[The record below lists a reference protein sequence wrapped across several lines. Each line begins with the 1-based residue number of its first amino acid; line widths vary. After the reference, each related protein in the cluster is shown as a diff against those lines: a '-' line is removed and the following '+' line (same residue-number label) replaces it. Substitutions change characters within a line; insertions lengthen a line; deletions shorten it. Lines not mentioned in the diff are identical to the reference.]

1 MTARNATAVLGDRLD
16 RVENFPRAAMLDAFG
31 FRAYRLAQPLP
42 SNLQRSPQEVDALR
56 KRGVGIWWRRPT
68 R

>member
-1 MTARNATAVLGDRLD
+1 MSNATAVLGDRLE

-31 FRAYRLAQPLP
+31 FRAYRLAQALP
-42 SNLQRSPQEVDALR
+42 SNLQRTPEDISELR
-56 KRGVGIWWRRPT
+56 KRGLGIWWRRPA